1 MKLGDHLQ
9 GKIVFNLLL
18 SLLMQFLFLSNRR
31 PPSEIPHDAII
42 VRSTGEPSS
51 LFTPP
56 TKPRKRKLGLGTD
69 SRCWIEKIRKGDI
82 LPTAPITEK
91 VFFCYLTI
99 F

>member
-1 MKLGDHLQ
+1 MKLGDLLQ
-9 GKIVFNLLL
+9 GI
-18 SLLMQFLFLSNRR
+18 FLFFNYNFFLYFSNRR

-69 SRCWIEKIRKGDI
+69 SRSWTEKIRKGEI
-82 LPTAPITEK
+82 LPAASITEK
-91 VFFCYLTI
+91 VLLLNFY
-99 F
+99 